1 MTIFK
6 QAINFIKETEAAL
19 TQTQKLSFALMHL
32 IFLNIFLQRM
42 FQHQFHLQFPASNDK
57 NITNLAT
64 QQQNQQ
70 RVSCKDSFQRYSEQ
84 ITEQ

>member
-42 FQHQFHLQFPASNDK
+42 FQHQFHLQFPDSNDR

-70 RVSCKDSFQRYSEQ
+70 RVSCEDSFQRYSEQ
-84 ITEQ
+84 IMEQ